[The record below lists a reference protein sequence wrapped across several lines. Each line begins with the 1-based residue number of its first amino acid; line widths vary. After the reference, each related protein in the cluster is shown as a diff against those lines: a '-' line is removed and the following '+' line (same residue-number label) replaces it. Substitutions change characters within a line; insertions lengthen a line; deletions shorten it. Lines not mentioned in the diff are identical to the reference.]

1 MVRCT
6 TRFIVGLTICFWIV
20 TPVRSASIPIENAS
34 FEVPFVDPNGFGAL
48 PIAEGW
54 TEIDVDTL
62 GSTNTGVFANTA
74 EGNPDHVN
82 NADGNQLAFLG
93 SEQGNAFEQNL
104 VATYKAACE
113 YELTVAVGISMRF
126 PPSREE
132 SPDTIELALYY
143 LDETDSV
150 VDIARETVM
159 ATGLSTTDLLDFSVT
174 LPKVNSSD
182 EWADKA
188 IGIAIRAT
196 GMAGGFWTLDH
207 VRLVESLPASIPIEN
222 ASFEFPVVDPNGF
235 GAVPLAE
242 GWTEIDV
249 DTLGSTNTGV
259 FANTVEGSP
268 DHVNNA
274 DGNQLAFLG
283 SEQGNAF
290 QQELTA
296 TYEAGCEYRLTAAV
310 GISMR
315 FPPSSE
321 EPADSIELVLYYL
334 DETGSVVDIARK
346 PVETTGLSATDLLD
360 FSVTLPKV
368 DSMDEWAGKAIG
380 IAIRAT
386 GLAGGFWTLDRFR
399 LTELMPTSIPIEN
412 ASFEVPQIDPNAFAA
427 WPIADGWIESD
438 VDTLSSSNTGVF
450 ANTPIESW
458 DHVDNADGLQLAFL
472 GSESGNAFEQ
482 DLPATYR
489 VGCDYRLTVAVGVS
503 SRFLPSIEI
512 PLDTLELALYCY
524 DETDSI
530 VDIVIQTIEGT
541 HLSSGRLQDF
551 SVYVSNVQSEDA
563 WAGKT
568 IGITIRAKGRPGGFW
583 ILDSVRL
590 AESLP
595 ASDYGDISKEY

>member
-1 MVRCT
+1 MTRCT
-6 TRFIVGLTICFWIV
+6 MRFIVMLTVCFWTV

-34 FEVPFVDPNGFGAL
+34 FEAPFVDPNGFGAL

-82 NADGNQLAFLG
+82 NADGSQLAFLG
-93 SEQGNAFEQNL
+93 SEQGNAFQQDL
-104 VATYKAACE
+104 DATYKAACE

-143 LDETDSV
+143 LDESGSV

-174 LPKVNSSD
+174 LPKVDSAD
-182 EWADKA
+182 EWAGKA
-188 IGIAIRAT
+188 IGVAIRAA
-196 GMAGGFWTLDH
+196 GSAGGFWTLDH
-207 VRLVESLPASIPIEN
+207 VRLVESLPASIPIAN
-222 ASFEFPVVDPNGF
+222 ASFESPVVDPNGF
-235 GAVPLAE
+235 GALPIAE
-242 GWTEIDV
+242 GWTEIDI
-249 DTLGSTNTGV
+249 DSLGSTNTGV
-259 FANTVEGSP
+259 FANTALDSP

-274 DGNQLAFLG
+274 DGNQMAFIG
-283 SEQGNAF
+283 SEQGNVL
-290 QQELTA
+290 QQDLAA
-296 TYEAGCEYRLTAAV
+296 TYKAGCEYQLSAAV

-315 FPPSSE
+315 FPPSNE
-321 EPADSIELVLYYL
+321 EPADSIELVLYYI
-334 DETGSVVDIARK
+334 DETDSVVDVARET
-346 PVETTGLSATDLLD
+346 VEATGLSTTDLLD
-360 FSVTLPKV
+360 FSVSLPKV
-368 DSMDEWAGKAIG
+368 DFADEWAGKAIG

-386 GLAGGFWTLDRFR
+386 GLAGGFWTLDNVR

-427 WPIADGWIESD
+427 WPVADGWIESD

-458 DHVDNADGLQLAFL
+458 DHVDNADGFQLAFL

-482 DLPATYR
+482 DLPATYTE
-489 VGCDYRLTVAVGVS
+489 GCDYRLTVAVGVS
-503 SRFLPSIEI
+503 SRYPPSIEV
-512 PLDTLELALYCY
+512 PLDTLELALYYY
-524 DETDSI
+524 DETNSI
-530 VDIVIQTIEGT
+530 VDIAAQAIEGIY
-541 HLSSGRLQDF
+541 LSSGRLQDF
-551 SVYVSNVQSEDA
+551 SVYVPSIQSTDT

-568 IGITIRAKGRPGGFW
+568 IGIAIRAAGMPGGFW

-590 AESLP
+590 AETLP
-595 ASDYGDISKEY
+595 VPDIENSNKE